1 MKKFDNSKLVGVCA
15 VSMAAGAASF
25 CSGQLLVRK
34 NYIGAAVSFG
44 ASMLLS
50 TYAAKLATNVA
61 NDFIDEY
68 NDVVKRHNDVAIK
81 YNDLQDATAGLCM
94 NIIESAVSNTVENKD
109 KENAEDVSE
118 NKEAE

>member
-34 NYIGAAVSFG
+34 NYAGAAIVFG

-50 TYAAKLATNVA
+50 SYAAKLATDVA
-61 NDFIDEY
+61 NDFINEY
-68 NDVVKRHNDVAIK
+68 NDVVGRHNDVAIK

-94 NIIESAVSNTVENKD
+94 NIIKSAVSNTVKNEESKVIEN
-109 KENAEDVSE
+109 EEVE
-118 NKEAE
+118 

>member
-1 MKKFDNSKLVGVCA
+1 MKKFDNSKLIGVCA

-25 CSGQLLVRK
+25 CSGQLIVRK
-34 NYIGAAVSFG
+34 NYAGAAIVFG

-50 TYAAKLATNVA
+50 SYAAKLATSVA
-61 NDFIDEY
+61 NNFIDEY

-94 NIIESAVSNTVENKD
+94 NIIETAISNTTKNKD
-109 KENAEDVSE
+109 NEVIETKEVE
-118 NKEAE
+118 